1 MIYYNPHKEIET
13 EKIDKTKDIIP
24 KIYIDINT
32 LSKIQK
38 IIELSPLEVSWFS
51 RVFKTDNNYCIQDA
65 YIIEQVVNPAE
76 TEMTLEGLSAYMTD
90 IISKHGIDY
99 YNSIRCWGHSH
110 VNMSTNPSGQD
121 ISQMKEFNSQ
131 DFYIML
137 IANKHGEFTIRLY
150 DFVNNTIWKNLPLH
164 LEGTIQDEKEIRR
177 ELEEKVKKRI
187 PKPPMYYPYAICDPN
202 HYSPVTNKRQDITAH
217 GYVNDL
223 PRSANCFIS
232 VKTDKFGNKYQEWI
246 NPATNTAWRHVI
258 NFKNKKTETAPN
270 IKYIGLDLTAPPIST
285 IIKEFITEPDFSDGI
300 DGLIK
305 RYSMD
310 CSFSL
315 EEMLEMTDIE
325 FEHYINDQLD
335 NTEREFALYV
345 ASIRSDEYLAD
356 TLYDS
361 FDIDEWIIGIAND
374 ELVEGQELA
383 RLYKTYGTFV
393 DEGIESIKTNS
404 QRKDK

>member
-51 RVFKTDNNYCIQDA
+51 RVFKTDNNYHIQDA

-121 ISQMKEFNSQ
+121 VSQMKEFNSQ

-164 LEGTIQDEKEIRR
+164 LESTVQDEKEIRR
-177 ELEEKVKKRI
+177 ELEEKVKKRT

-202 HYSPVTNKRQDITAH
+202 HYSPVINKQPDVTTHEYI
-217 GYVNDL
+217 NDL

-246 NPATNTAWRHVI
+246 NPATNTAWRHI
-258 NFKNKKTETAPN
+258 IKSKNKNTETASN
-270 IKYIGLDLTAPPIST
+270 IKYLSLDLTAPPIST
-285 IIKEFITEPDFSDGI
+285 IIKGFLTKSELSDAI
-300 DGLIK
+300 NGLVK
-305 RYSMD
+305 RYPTD
-310 CSFSL
+310 CLFSL

-325 FEHYINDQLD
+325 FEHYINEQLEVIDQ
-335 NTEREFALYV
+335 EFALYI

-374 ELVEGQELA
+374 EIVEEQELA
-383 RLYKTYGTFV
+383 RLYKIYGSFV
-393 DEGIESIKTNS
+393 DEGIESVKTS
-404 QRKDK
+404 FQRKDK